1 MTLGSL
7 TILDRFL
14 VVNRESLTNL
24 LDDMEETLFGT
35 VQKAKDPNIP
45 RQETELERAVRQIMN
60 SPIVKLILKFN
71 PVQWILEGIS
81 EGMAE
86 SMSDFQLPSIQP
98 VVDVLGISISEFLK
112 LGITSFME
120 IITIVS
126 NCSVDVLRD
135 PKQMLTIILH
145 AVKKS
150 FRTLFKTVRDAIMIV
165 VDFTIRVIKAI
176 PGMLTKAWKI
186 PGLTNLWEDWVG
198 QEFSIINYITYG
210 AAILIDLSAAGYS
223 DEQKTKAFG
232 TPFSQGWTQFKMEPV
247 YTRIQRQA
255 DQRAIEAKY
264 PGPTLPEHTN
274 PTVMMVLTE
283 SANGKKPETKTEE
296 KPDKDFD
303 VSILSTLGSSNLIR
317 T

>member
-24 LDDMEETLFGT
+24 FDDMEETLFGS
-35 VQKAKDPNIP
+35 VQKAKDPSIP
-45 RQETELERAVRQIMN
+45 RQETELERAVRRIMN

-71 PVQWILEGIS
+71 PVQWILEGVS

-98 VVDVLGISISEFLK
+98 VVDVLGVTLAEFLE
-112 LGITSFME
+112 LGFTSFME
-120 IITIVS
+120 MITIVS
-126 NCSVDVLRD
+126 NCSVDALRD
-135 PKQMLTIILH
+135 PKQVLTIILH

-150 FRTLFKTVRDAIMIV
+150 FRALFKTVRDSIMIV
-165 VDFTIRVIKAI
+165 VDFMIRVIKAI
-176 PGMLTKAWKI
+176 PGMLTQAWKI

-210 AAILIDLSAAGYS
+210 AAILIDLGTTGYT

-232 TPFSQGWTQFKMEPV
+232 TPFSEGWTLFKMEPV
-247 YTRIQRQA
+247 YKRFQRLA
-255 DQRAIEAKY
+255 DQKAIEAKY

-274 PTVMMVLTE
+274 PTVMMTLTE
-283 SANGKKPETKTEE
+283 SANGKKSETKPVE
-296 KPDKDFD
+296 KPEEDFD
-303 VSILSTLGSSNLIR
+303 VSISFALKGSDLTR